1 MHFLVKVLLVLLKH
15 LLPELELAID
25 ILLII
30 IDEGGLNVKIIL
42 SEWLKRTYVVGVTIV
57 TYILKYKSRM
67 RRPEEVRILNPPPI
81 C

>member
-1 MHFLVKVLLVLLKH
+1 MVKVLLVLLKH